1 MYVLKRDGRKE
12 AVQFDKITER
22 IEKLVYGLNPDFVDA
37 SSIAQK
43 VIGGVYPGVTT
54 SELDGESREVLGTGE
69 NRGQLGRLRSM
80 ERFGTRLGRYPR
92 ASETSRPLSHVP
104 HSSRPPLSLLRSSH
118 VHACACVY

>member
-22 IEKLVYGLNPDFVDA
+22 IKKLVYGLNPDFVDA

-54 SELDGESREVLGTGE
+54 SELDGEFVCGNQIPTFGARESGL
-69 NRGQLGRLRSM
+69 RLSTALVR
-80 ERFGTRLGRYPR
+80 
-92 ASETSRPLSHVP
+92 
-104 HSSRPPLSLLRSSH
+104 
-118 VHACACVY
+118 